1 MKRRDFL
8 RHSTAGLLASYA
20 GTRALAGT
28 AEAAKLDRIAISSYC
43 FHNFFTKTRY
53 EGAPKLEGKPMELV
67 ELPELFADRFHVHNL
82 EVVAPHF
89 ASQEPS
95 YLKEVVARLKRTHSR
110 IVDVPVDIGELWD
123 KPGLSSADKKTRARA
138 VSLYKPWFD
147 VAHAVGAR
155 SVRCDPGKINS
166 ADLTPTIKSYR
177 ELAAYAKPL
186 GLYVIVENHGGVGSE
201 HPEELVRILSEAG
214 EQTGTLPDFGNF
226 PDEDTRV
233 RGLKALFPL
242 ARTVCHVR
250 DTEGDGKG
258 GLVHFDLQRCLRISR
273 EAGYKGLYSIEA
285 EAEGDVYA
293 NVQHVLDEVLKF
305 L

>member
-1 MKRRDFL
+1 MKRREFL
-8 RHSTAGLLASYA
+8 RNSTAGLLAACGGGS
-20 GTRALAGT
+20 ALAQT
-28 AEAAKLDRIAISSYC
+28 ARTAKLERIAISSYC
-43 FHNFFTKTRY
+43 FHNFFAKTRY
-53 EGAPKLEGKPMELV
+53 DGAPKLDGKPMELL
-67 ELPELFADRFHVHNL
+67 ELPEMFADRYGVHNL
-82 EVVAPHF
+82 EIVAPHF

-95 YLKEVVARLKRTHSR
+95 YLNEVVARLKRTHSR

-123 KPGLSSADKKTRARA
+123 KPGLSEPDEKKRARA
-138 VSLYKPWFD
+138 ISLYKPWLD
-147 VAHAVGAR
+147 TAHAVGAL

-166 ADLTPTIKSYR
+166 QDLTPTIQSYR

-201 HPEELVRILSEAG
+201 HPEELVRILHEAG
-214 EQTGTLPDFGNF
+214 DQTGTLPDFGNF

-233 RGLKALFPL
+233 RGLTALFPL

-258 GLVHFDLQRCLRISR
+258 GLVHFDLDRCLRISH
-273 EAGYKGLYSIEA
+273 EAGFKGLYSIEA
-285 EAEGDVYA
+285 EARGDVYA
-293 NVQHVLDEVLKF
+293 NVQAMLDALLKF

>member
-1 MKRRDFL
+1 MERREFL
-8 RHSTAGLLASYA
+8 RTP
-20 GTRALAGT
+20 ALAALAVAGGSPVL
-28 AEAAKLDRIAISSYC
+28 ARNARQAKLARIAISSYS
-43 FHNFFTKTRY
+43 FHNLFPKTR
-53 EGAPKLEGKPMELV
+53 EQGGAGAGADLDLLK
-67 ELPELFADRFHVHNL
+67 LPEMFADRYGVHNL

-95 YLKEVVARLKRTHSR
+95 YLREVVARLKRTHSR
-110 IVDVPVDIGELWD
+110 IVDLPVDIGELWD
-123 KPGLSSADKKTRARA
+123 RPGLSEPDEKKRQHA
-138 VSLYKPWFD
+138 VALYRPWFD
-147 VAHAVGAR
+147 TAHAVGAL

-166 ADLTPTIKSYR
+166 QDLTPTIKSYR
-177 ELAAYAKPL
+177 ELAAYAKPR

-226 PDEDTRV
+226 PDDATRF
-233 RGLKALFPL
+233 RGLPALFPL

-258 GLVHFDLQRCLRISR
+258 GLVHFDLERCLRISR

-285 EAEGDVYA
+285 ESRGDVYA
-293 NVQHVLDEVLKF
+293 NVQAMLDALLKF

>member
-1 MKRRDFL
+1 MKRREFL
-8 RHSTAGLLASYA
+8 RNSAAGLLAAWGGGSV
-20 GTRALAGT
+20 LAQT
-28 AEAAKLDRIAISSYC
+28 AQAAKLERIAISSYC
-43 FHNFFTKTRY
+43 FHNLFPKTR
-53 EGAPKLEGKPMELV
+53 GSGGPAVEGKPLDLLA
-67 ELPELFADRFHVHNL
+67 LPEMFADRYGVHNL

-89 ASQEPS
+89 ASQEPA
-95 YLKEVVARLKRTHSR
+95 YLQEVVAQLKRTHSR

-123 KPGLSSADKKTRARA
+123 KPGLSAADERLRARA

-147 VAHAVGAR
+147 TAHAVGAR

-166 ADLTPTIKSYR
+166 QDLTPTIQSYR
-177 ELAAYAKPL
+177 ELAAYAKPR

-201 HPEELVRILSEAG
+201 HPEELVRILHEAG
-214 EQTGTLPDFGNF
+214 DQTGTLPDFGNF

-233 RGLKALFPL
+233 RGLTALFPL

-258 GLVHFDLQRCLRISR
+258 GLVHFDLARCLRISR

-285 EAEGDVYA
+285 EARGDVYA
-293 NVQHVLDEVLKF
+293 NVQYVLDAILKF

>member
-8 RHSTAGLLASYA
+8 RQSTAGFFTAYA
-20 GTRALAGT
+20 GTYALAGT
-28 AEAAKLDRIAISSYC
+28 VGPAKLDRIAISSYC
-43 FHNFFTKTRY
+43 FHNFFPSTRY
-53 EGAPKLEGKPMELV
+53 EGAPKLEGKPMELLD
-67 ELPELFADRFHVHNL
+67 LPEMFADRYRVHNL

-95 YLKEVVARLKRTHSR
+95 YLREVVARLKRTHSH
-110 IVDVPVDIGELWD
+110 IVNMPVDIGELWD
-123 KPGLSSADKKTRARA
+123 KPGLSSADEKTRVRA

-147 VAHAVGAR
+147 AAHAVGAR

-166 ADLTPTIKSYR
+166 SDLTPTIKSYR

-201 HPEELVRILSEAG
+201 HPEELVRILSSAG

-226 PDEDTRV
+226 PDEATRE
-233 RGLKALFPL
+233 RGLKALFPQ

-258 GLVHFDLQRCLRISR
+258 GLVHFDLNRCLSISR

-285 EAEGDVYA
+285 EANGDVFA
-293 NVQHVLDEVLKF
+293 NIQHVLDEVLKF